1 VTTEEKYVTGAYL
14 VLLAVVLVYVVL
26 YSRKL
31 SRLAREVSELSDLV
45 RTKRTS

>member
-1 VTTEEKYVTGAYL
+1 MTTEEKYVTGAYL

-31 SRLAREVSELSDLV
+31 SRLAREVSELSDV
-45 RTKRTS
+45 IRTKRTS

>member
-31 SRLAREVSELSDLV
+31 SRLAREVAELSDLV

>member
-1 VTTEEKYVTGAYL
+1 MTTEEKYVTGAYL

-45 RTKRTS
+45 RSKRTS

>member
-31 SRLAREVSELSDLV
+31 SRLAREVSELSHLV